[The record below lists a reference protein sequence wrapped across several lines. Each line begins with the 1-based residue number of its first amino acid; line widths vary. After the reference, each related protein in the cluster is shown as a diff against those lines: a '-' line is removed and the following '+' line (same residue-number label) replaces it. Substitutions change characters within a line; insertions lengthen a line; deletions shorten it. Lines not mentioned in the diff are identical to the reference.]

1 MDWMTV
7 LEEIF
12 QIALFPIIG
21 AATIYLVAL
30 LNAKTK
36 ELQEKTRNEKA
47 QKYLAMLNDTITTC
61 VIATSQTYVNVLKE
75 EGIFDKEAQEIALQ
89 KTYDAVI
96 KSLTTDAWEILNE
109 VVGDLEEYILNSIE
123 SNVATTKSYIK
134 Y

>member
-21 AATIYLVAL
+21 AATLYLVAL

-47 QKYLAMLNDTITTC
+47 QKYLALLNDTITTC
-61 VIATSQTYVNVLKE
+61 VIATSQTYVNVLKA